1 MGNLGGELERSK
13 RLTVVDVTL
22 LVLAGGRG
30 TRFGLLNTNLPK
42 SAIPVYDESSLVR
55 NVRQTATGHYHPCQ
69 VVLDKVVR
77 FGGLD
82 LQLTSILE
90 GKDHCDFTPFKKN
103 SIFNKRCHCPD
114 LDSDMSTFI

>member
-1 MGNLGGELERSK
+1 MAYDVRSF
-13 RLTVVDVTL
+13 
-22 LVLAGGRG
+22 A
-30 TRFGLLNTNLPK
+30 
-42 SAIPVYDESSLVR
+42 SLVR

-90 GKDHCDFTPFKKN
+90 GKDHCDFTPFRKN
-103 SIFNKRCHCPD
+103 SIFTKRCHCPD